1 MEEIRINVEGMVC
14 GGCEKRV
21 VNSLSTISGI
31 KEVIANHNN
40 GTVIIKANEKIE
52 RDIIKEKI
60 EDLGFEIK
68 EK

>member
-21 VNSLSTISGI
+21 VNSLSIISGI